1 MKITKKL
8 LSVLLSVIMVLGVYA
23 VAPITASAEF
33 YTVDGMNW
41 IFEILEDGT
50 SVRIVFGSEPADPN
64 AGNISGPIT
73 IPRSFYLD
81 DGKVYTVTEIENAFN
96 NTVAYWSITSV
107 TIPDTVKTIGRL
119 SFNKQSNLSSVIIN
133 GNSLETIGASAF
145 NGCKNLSSITIPQGV
160 KTIDNYAFCNCESLS
175 SVVIPDTVTT
185 IGTYVFRNCTNL
197 QSAVIGANVTSLN
210 GTFVNC
216 GNLESVIIKGND
228 VAFSSYS
235 FYGCSNLTSITI
247 PCNFDKNHFSP
258 SSAGYIN
265 IPETDLN
272 DNPDDDVHTFNV
284 QGTSASGT
292 FFYTHNYSDPV
303 WNWDDVEHPTYSMSC
318 KVCGDEITGKAD
330 SVTSI
335 DTPATTEADGYTTYT
350 ATVTLDSQ
358 KFTDEYTVTDE
369 GSMLQA
375 CKDAFDDYKDGAK
388 GEADSFAE
396 DGDSEEIQALISDAK
411 NEIDA
416 LTYDEGKSL
425 EENKAA
431 VDAILAALEEDINAH
446 REEYTATF
454 VSDGETV
461 KEVKFTI
468 DTKSI
473 ADDEPD
479 VPAKEGYE
487 GKWSEYTLA
496 AADITIPAEYTAI
509 EYTATFVD
517 ENGETVEKVTF
528 TVKDESITEP
538 EVPAKEGYTGKW
550 EEYKLTLGGITVK
563 PVYTEIPSDEPSGE
577 PAEPVTVNGNR
588 SSTLGYKEN
597 QTFTADTANLPEGAE
612 VHWFVNGED
621 AGTGSEYTVVGPKDD
636 YTVQAKVTDSDG
648 NVLSESAEQSI
659 KVRHGFLDKVMFF
672 FAYLLKILL
681 YPYFMLGIL

>member
-1 MKITKKL
+1 MKTGKRI
-8 LSVLLSVIMVLGVYA
+8 LSVLLSVIMVLGVCA
-23 VAPITASAEF
+23 AAPFTASAEF
-33 YTVDGMNW
+33 YTADGIKW
-41 IFEILEDGT
+41 CYEVLEDGR
-50 SVRIVFGSEPADPN
+50 SVRIVYGSEPADPN
-64 AGNISGPIT
+64 AGSISGPIT

-81 DGKVYTVTEIENAFN
+81 DGKVYTVTEIDNAFN
-96 NTVAYWSITSV
+96 STVVYGGITNV

-119 SFNKQSNLSSVIIN
+119 SFNKLSNLSSVIIN

-145 NGCKNLSSITIPQGV
+145 YGCKNLSSITIPQGV
-160 KTIDNYAFCNCESLS
+160 KTIDNYAFYNCESLS
-175 SVVIPDTVTT
+175 SVVIPDNVTT
-185 IGTYVFRNCTNL
+185 FGTYVFRNCTNL
-197 QSAVIGANVTSLN
+197 LSAVIGANVPSLT
-210 GTFVNC
+210 GTFISC
-216 GNLESVIIKGND
+216 GNLESVTFSSNSVTD
-228 VAFSSYS
+228 FSSYT
-235 FYGCSNLTSITI
+235 FYGCGSLTSITI
-247 PCNFDKNHFSP
+247 PCDFDKNKFEP
-258 SSAGYIN
+258 GSASYIN

-272 DNPDDDVHTFNV
+272 DNPDDDVHTFTV

-292 FFYTHNYSDPV
+292 FSYTHNYGEPV
-303 WNWDDVEHPTYSMSC
+303 WNWDDVSHPTYTAYC
-318 KVCGDEITGKAD
+318 AGCGAEKTGGAD

-358 KFTDEYTVTDE
+358 KFTDEYTVIDE

-375 CKDAFDDYKDGAK
+375 CKDTFDDYKDGAK

-411 NEIDA
+411 NEIDT

-473 ADDEPD
+473 TDDEPD

-496 AADITIPAEYTAI
+496 AADITIQAEYTAI
-509 EYTATFVD
+509 EYTAKFVD
-517 ENGETVEKVTF
+517 ENGETVEEVKF
-528 TVKDESITEP
+528 TVEDESITEP
-538 EVPAKEGYTGKW
+538 DVPEKAGYVGEW
-550 EEYKLTLGGITVK
+550 EEYTLGTSDITIK
-563 PVYTEIPSDEPSGE
+563 PVYANITSIQIENYEENSE
-577 PAEPVTVNGNR
+577 T
-588 SSTLGYKEN
+588 GYKEDK
-597 QTFTADTANLPEGAE
+597 TFTVKADDLPEGAE
-612 VHWFVNGED
+612 IHWFVNGED
-621 AGTGSEYTVVGPKDD
+621 VGTGESYTVEDPTDD
-636 YTVQAKVTDSDG
+636 YNIYAEVIDKDG
-648 NVLSESAEQSI
+648 NTLDTTKVQSV
-659 KVRHGFLDKVMFF
+659 KVKNGFFDRLKAF
-672 FAYLLKILL
+672 FAELIEKILGKAIADL
-681 YPYFMLGIL
+681 LTSIC